1 MGSIVGGRTD
11 MNEMLRLC
19 AAKGIE
25 PMVQLAPLSDVNAQ
39 MERVRAGEARYRI
52 VLLSDEEWEKKQ
64 AGS

>member
-1 MGSIVGGRTD
+1 

-52 VLLSDEEWEKKQ
+52 VLLSDEEWAKKQ